1 MQDLPVTVGENL
13 ASVLFGR
20 LSSVAAVF
28 LTINIRVLDR
38 EFDNYV
44 CAHVDTP
51 QLLVAICV
59 LCLRT

>member
-1 MQDLPVTVGENL
+1 MQDFPVAVGESL

-20 LSSVAAVF
+20 LRRVGAVF
-28 LTINIRVLDR
+28 LTHNIRVLDC
-38 EFDNYV
+38 EFDNDV

-51 QLLVAICV
+51 QLSVVISA